1 MSKIEYPLVSV
12 VVACYNH
19 EKFVQDCID
28 SILRQTYQNIE
39 LIIIDDGSTDNSVKK
54 IKEMVEQCKQR
65 FTRFEFR
72 YRPNKGLTATLNEA
86 LEWCKGEYYS
96 PFASDDI
103 MLPEKIKIQ
112 VNYLEKERDI
122 CAVFGN
128 VNYIDEENREKINH
142 PIKAQEYVFDKIFLN
157 ECTFYAPT
165 QMLRLNIVK
174 ELGGYNSNILVEDW
188 YMWLKI
194 AKKGKIFCLS
204 QKLALYRIHSTNST
218 KNTKFIYENNLKT
231 LAFYKNHNLYKK
243 SYAKIRWSYITW
255 TGQEN
260 KVKALKLLYLYI
272 KEYPLAIFSRHF
284 LVFCKYFFV
293 KIKDWY

>member
-103 MLPEKIKIQ
+103 MLSHKTKDQ
-112 VNYLEKERDI
+112 VDFLNKHPDFIGVFGGMKLIDSQNRELEKHL
-122 CAVFGN
+122 GN
-128 VNYIDEENREKINH
+128 SKI
-142 PIKAQEYVFDKIFLN
+142 Y
-157 ECTFYAPT
+157 TFEQIIMHKHNLPAPT
-165 QMLRLNIVK
+165 QMLRLK
-174 ELGGYNSNILVEDW
+174 YLKDLGGYNPNIIIEDW
-188 YMWLKI
+188 YIWLHLSKKGNFYYKCEIYTLYRQHDNNLSKKFNKIHEGRYSVLSSFKDSLYYESAINNIKWMNARELFLYTRENKIKNLFKIIILNPVEFLKI
-194 AKKGKIFCLS
+194 LKR
-204 QKLALYRIHSTNST
+204 KL
-218 KNTKFIYENNLKT
+218 F
-231 LAFYKNHNLYKK
+231 
-243 SYAKIRWSYITW
+243 
-255 TGQEN
+255 
-260 KVKALKLLYLYI
+260 
-272 KEYPLAIFSRHF
+272 
-284 LVFCKYFFV
+284 
-293 KIKDWY
+293 